1 MDENEKEARFEA
13 MLDFIGCF
21 PTISGPQPTSF
32 EELGDGVMLFE
43 ALSHISP
50 DYFEPSTIARSLGDN
65 WALKSSNLR
74 KLVRNL
80 ETFFHEDLHKSANF
94 EDLAA
99 SISSIARNSDKD
111 AIANIVELVAAAAV
125 TCDNRA
131 DYVGWIMNM
140 SEESQAQMKG
150 VIESSMAKLTD
161 YYVDDGSDEEID
173 SELVFDSDGDE
184 DDFSAPE
191 SSPVSNMNGL
201 FKGSSDDL
209 SRDMDGTIASE
220 FTSGSRAGGSDILR
234 ERNELRSALQDS
246 RRELAGHKSQAAL
259 LAEEHESAQRKLRA
273 LAEDLQ
279 ERLQQRQDELTE
291 VESEF
296 TQLKRMQEDST
307 VVSTELNEKNALLSD
322 ELDVANAKA
331 EQLKKAE
338 ATVIAYR
345 KKLEGVGVMNQQMT
359 DLEDQS
365 AAYLR
370 QIMDLESET
379 KKVPD
384 LQKSSEEL
392 RRQLAKLQK
401 EHANSADSLSVKNA
415 EIAKLKDDFK
425 ATEQSKKLYEDELNE
440 LRSQTD
446 VADSSFDGL
455 GSDLTAAHSLSSA
468 KSLSENKEKM
478 LRLEFE
484 NKKLKE
490 ELENSQNL
498 ATAAAVSGE
507 ESLKEEISQLTA
519 KLSGEESLKQEIAQ
533 LTADMSGG
541 EFLKQE
547 IAQLM
552 AELKKKEAE
561 KEKLGRD
568 KEKLEAYTK
577 KTLSKFQEKY
587 LVALQEC
594 KSKLKEKHDKIE
606 ALEMRSAAEKTAQ
619 KREERLLSSSVYEL
633 GLAIMQQR
641 LKER

>member
-1 MDENEKEARFEA
+1 MDEHEKEARYEA

-32 EELGDGVMLFE
+32 VELGDGVMLFE

-50 DYFEPSTIARSLGDN
+50 DHFDPSTIARSLGDN

-80 ETFFHEDLHKSANF
+80 ETYFHEDLNKTANF
-94 EDLAA
+94 EDMSA
-99 SISSIARNSDKD
+99 SISSIARTADKD
-111 AIANIVELVAAAAV
+111 AIASIVELIAAAAV

-150 VIESSMAKLTD
+150 VIESSMAKLSD
-161 YYVDDGSDEEID
+161 YDLDDGSNEEVD
-173 SELVFDSDGDE
+173 SELVFDSEDE
-184 DDFSAPE
+184 DDFSAHE

-201 FKGSSDDL
+201 FKGSTDDL

-220 FTSGSRAGGSDILR
+220 YTSGSRAGGSDILR
-234 ERNELRSALQDS
+234 ERNELRSALQDA
-246 RRELAGHKSQAAL
+246 RRELASHKSQTAL

-279 ERLQQRQDELTE
+279 ERLQLRQDELTD
-291 VESEF
+291 VESELS
-296 TQLKRMQEDST
+296 QLKRLQEDST
-307 VVSTELNEKNALLSD
+307 VVSTELREKNAMLSD

-331 EQLKKAE
+331 EQLRKAE

-379 KKVPD
+379 KKVPE
-384 LQKSSEEL
+384 LQKNVEEL
-392 RRQLAKLQK
+392 RRQLAKVQK
-401 EHANSADSLSVKNA
+401 ETAESADSLSVKNA

-425 ATEQSKKLYEDELNE
+425 AAERSKKLYEDELNE
-440 LRSQTD
+440 LKSQTD
-446 VADSSFDGL
+446 LVDNSLDGM
-455 GSDLTAAHSLSSA
+455 GSYLTAAHSLSSA
-468 KSLSENKEKM
+468 KSVSENKEKM
-478 LRLEFE
+478 LRLEIE

-490 ELENSQNL
+490 QLENSHNM
-498 ATAAAVSGE
+498 ANAVSGE
-507 ESLKEEISQLTA
+507 ASLKDEIA
-519 KLSGEESLKQEIAQ
+519 KLI
-533 LTADMSGG
+533 
-541 EFLKQE
+541 
-547 IAQLM
+547 

>member
-1 MDENEKEARFEA
+1 MDEHEKEARYEA

-32 EELGDGVMLFE
+32 VELGDGVMLFE

-50 DYFEPSTIARSLGDN
+50 DHFDPSTIARSLGDN

-80 ETFFHEDLHKSANF
+80 ETYFHEDLNKTANF
-94 EDLAA
+94 EDMSA
-99 SISSIARNSDKD
+99 SISSIARTADKD
-111 AIANIVELVAAAAV
+111 AIANIVELIAAAAV

-150 VIESSMAKLTD
+150 VIESSMAKLSD
-161 YYVDDGSDEEID
+161 YDLDDGSNEEVD
-173 SELVFDSDGDE
+173 SELVFDSEDE
-184 DDFSAPE
+184 DDFSAHE

-201 FKGSSDDL
+201 FKGSTDDL

-220 FTSGSRAGGSDILR
+220 YTSGSRAGGSDILR
-234 ERNELRSALQDS
+234 ERNELRSALQDA
-246 RRELAGHKSQAAL
+246 RRELASHKSQTAL

-279 ERLQQRQDELTE
+279 ERLQLRQDELTD
-291 VESEF
+291 VESELS
-296 TQLKRMQEDST
+296 QLKRLQEDST
-307 VVSTELNEKNALLSD
+307 VVSTELREKNAMLSD

-331 EQLKKAE
+331 EQLRKAE

-379 KKVPD
+379 KKVPE
-384 LQKSSEEL
+384 LQKNVEEL
-392 RRQLAKLQK
+392 RRQLAKVQK
-401 EHANSADSLSVKNA
+401 ETAESADSLSVKNA

-425 ATEQSKKLYEDELNE
+425 AAERSKKLYEDELNE
-440 LRSQTD
+440 LKSQTD
-446 VADSSFDGL
+446 LVDNSLDGM
-455 GSDLTAAHSLSSA
+455 GSYLTAAHSLSSA
-468 KSLSENKEKM
+468 KSVSENKEKM
-478 LRLEFE
+478 LRLEIE

-490 ELENSQNL
+490 QLENSHNM
-498 ATAAAVSGE
+498 ANAVSGE
-507 ESLKEEISQLTA
+507 ASLKDEIA
-519 KLSGEESLKQEIAQ
+519 KLI
-533 LTADMSGG
+533 
-541 EFLKQE
+541 
-547 IAQLM
+547 

>member
-1 MDENEKEARFEA
+1 MDEHEKEARYEA

-32 EELGDGVMLFE
+32 VELGDGVMLFE

-50 DYFEPSTIARSLGDN
+50 DHFDPSTIARSLGDN

-80 ETFFHEDLHKSANF
+80 ETYFHEDLNKTANF
-94 EDLAA
+94 EDMSA
-99 SISSIARNSDKD
+99 SISSIARTADKD
-111 AIANIVELVAAAAV
+111 AIASIVELIAAAAV

-150 VIESSMAKLTD
+150 VIESSMAKLSD
-161 YYVDDGSDEEID
+161 YDLDDGSNEEVD
-173 SELVFDSDGDE
+173 SELVFDSEDE
-184 DDFSAPE
+184 DDFSAHE

-201 FKGSSDDL
+201 FKGSTDDL

-220 FTSGSRAGGSDILR
+220 YTSGSRAGGSDILR
-234 ERNELRSALQDS
+234 ERNELRSALQDA
-246 RRELAGHKSQAAL
+246 RRELASHKSQTAL

-279 ERLQQRQDELTE
+279 ERLQLRQDELTD
-291 VESEF
+291 VESELS
-296 TQLKRMQEDST
+296 QLKRLQEDST
-307 VVSTELNEKNALLSD
+307 VVSTELREKNAMLSD

-331 EQLKKAE
+331 EQLRKAE

-379 KKVPD
+379 KKVPE
-384 LQKSSEEL
+384 LQKNVEEL
-392 RRQLAKLQK
+392 RRQLAKVQK
-401 EHANSADSLSVKNA
+401 ETSESADSLSVKNA

-425 ATEQSKKLYEDELNE
+425 AAERSKKLYEDELNE
-440 LRSQTD
+440 LKSQTD
-446 VADSSFDGL
+446 LVDNSLDGM
-455 GSDLTAAHSLSSA
+455 GSYLTAAHSLSSA
-468 KSLSENKEKM
+468 KSVSENKEKM
-478 LRLEFE
+478 LRLEIE

-490 ELENSQNL
+490 QLENSHNM
-498 ATAAAVSGE
+498 ANAVSGE
-507 ESLKEEISQLTA
+507 ASLKDEIA
-519 KLSGEESLKQEIAQ
+519 KLI
-533 LTADMSGG
+533 
-541 EFLKQE
+541 
-547 IAQLM
+547 

>member
-1 MDENEKEARFEA
+1 MDEHEKEARYEA

-32 EELGDGVMLFE
+32 VELGDGVMLFE

-50 DYFEPSTIARSLGDN
+50 DHFDPSTIARSLGDN

-80 ETFFHEDLHKSANF
+80 ETYFHEDLNKTANF
-94 EDLAA
+94 EDMSA
-99 SISSIARNSDKD
+99 SISSIARTADKD
-111 AIANIVELVAAAAV
+111 AIANIVELIAAAAV

-150 VIESSMAKLTD
+150 VIESSMAKLSD
-161 YYVDDGSDEEID
+161 YDLDDGSNEEVD
-173 SELVFDSDGDE
+173 SELVFDSEDE
-184 DDFSAPE
+184 DDFSAHE

-201 FKGSSDDL
+201 FKGSTDDL

-220 FTSGSRAGGSDILR
+220 YTSGSRAGGSDILR
-234 ERNELRSALQDS
+234 ERNELRSALQDA
-246 RRELAGHKSQAAL
+246 RRELASHKSQTAL
-259 LAEEHESAQRKLRA
+259 LAEEHDSAQRKLRA

-279 ERLQQRQDELTE
+279 ERLQLRQDELTD
-291 VESEF
+291 VESELS
-296 TQLKRMQEDST
+296 QLKRLQEDST
-307 VVSTELNEKNALLSD
+307 VVSTELREKNAMLSD

-331 EQLKKAE
+331 EQLRKAE

-379 KKVPD
+379 KKVPE
-384 LQKSSEEL
+384 LQKNVEEL
-392 RRQLAKLQK
+392 RRQLAKVQK
-401 EHANSADSLSVKNA
+401 ETSESADSLSVKNA

-425 ATEQSKKLYEDELNE
+425 AAERSKKLYEDELNE
-440 LRSQTD
+440 LKSQTD
-446 VADSSFDGL
+446 LVDNSLDGM
-455 GSDLTAAHSLSSA
+455 GSYLTSAHSLSSA
-468 KSLSENKEKM
+468 KSVSENKEKM
-478 LRLEFE
+478 LRLEIE

-490 ELENSQNL
+490 QLENSHNM
-498 ATAAAVSGE
+498 ANAVSGE
-507 ESLKEEISQLTA
+507 ASLKDEIA
-519 KLSGEESLKQEIAQ
+519 KLI
-533 LTADMSGG
+533 
-541 EFLKQE
+541 
-547 IAQLM
+547 

>member
-1 MDENEKEARFEA
+1 MDEHEKEARYEA

-32 EELGDGVMLFE
+32 VELGDGVMLFE

-50 DYFEPSTIARSLGDN
+50 DHFDPSTIARSLGDN

-80 ETFFHEDLHKSANF
+80 ETYFHEDLNKTANF
-94 EDLAA
+94 EDMSA
-99 SISSIARNSDKD
+99 SISSIARTADKD
-111 AIANIVELVAAAAV
+111 AIASIVELIAAAAV

-150 VIESSMAKLTD
+150 VIESSMAKLSD
-161 YYVDDGSDEEID
+161 YDLDDGSNEEVD
-173 SELVFDSDGDE
+173 SELVFDSEDE
-184 DDFSAPE
+184 DDFSAHE

-201 FKGSSDDL
+201 FKGSTDDL

-220 FTSGSRAGGSDILR
+220 YTSGSRAGGSDILR
-234 ERNELRSALQDS
+234 ERNELRSALQDA
-246 RRELAGHKSQAAL
+246 RRELASHKSQTAL

-279 ERLQQRQDELTE
+279 ERLQLRQDELTD
-291 VESEF
+291 VESELS
-296 TQLKRMQEDST
+296 QLKRLQEDST
-307 VVSTELNEKNALLSD
+307 VVSTELREKNAMLSD

-331 EQLKKAE
+331 EQLRKAE

-379 KKVPD
+379 KKVPE
-384 LQKSSEEL
+384 LQKNVEEL
-392 RRQLAKLQK
+392 RRQLAKVQK
-401 EHANSADSLSVKNA
+401 ETAESADSLSVKNA

-425 ATEQSKKLYEDELNE
+425 AAERSKKLYEDELNE
-440 LRSQTD
+440 LKSQTD
-446 VADSSFDGL
+446 LVDNSLDGM
-455 GSDLTAAHSLSSA
+455 GSYLTSAHSLSSA
-468 KSLSENKEKM
+468 KSVSENKEKM
-478 LRLEFE
+478 LRLEIE

-490 ELENSQNL
+490 QLENSHNM
-498 ATAAAVSGE
+498 ANAVSGE
-507 ESLKEEISQLTA
+507 ASLKDEIA
-519 KLSGEESLKQEIAQ
+519 KLI
-533 LTADMSGG
+533 
-541 EFLKQE
+541 
-547 IAQLM
+547 